1 MCSSCFS
8 SQNSTV
14 ESEEQIFL
22 RHQPAKPFQ
31 NHILSFGGTR
41 KCSAHKGNYRKL
53 SLINTKKIPDKVM
66 SEDLGHLPF
75 LLLSI
80 HYFCS
85 GQIFSKA
92 LTAQLKAELLCTAYC
107 SLSLTYCQPAWE
119 TALLKLMV
127 TLQQKHLLQAYH
139 ILTSTLNQT
148 TREKSNRESNVK
160 RRKQW
165 YGLIFHFLSHI
176 LANLLAGI

>member
-14 ESEEQIFL
+14 QSEEQIFL
-22 RHQPAKPFQ
+22 RQQPAKPFQ

-107 SLSLTYCQPAWE
+107 SLSLTLPASLGNFSAK
-119 TALLKLMV
+119 TCG
-127 TLQQKHLLQAYH
+127 HLIAKTFTPSLPHTYFH
-139 ILTSTLNQT
+139 TKPNNE
-148 TREKSNRESNVK
+148 REKQQ
-160 RRKQW
+160 RK
-165 YGLIFHFLSHI
+165 
-176 LANLLAGI
+176 